1 MSILNSRSLGIGVA
15 LAIISNVLFGT
26 FYVYGAWLAPMT
38 GTQVFVWRLLAMFAV
53 VVVYLLA
60 SGQHTLVMNDLK
72 AIHQKNQWLIFLA
85 PTPIMLSQL
94 WLFMWAPLNN
104 EGVAVAMGYFLF
116 PLVMV
121 LAGVVVFGER
131 LSALQKLA
139 TTLAAIGVA
148 MELVQ
153 GGSLSWATFWVCLT
167 YPIYYIMRRRQGV
180 RAITGLFVD
189 CAMFLP
195 MGVAYLVY
203 DSQLLYATI
212 SSFAIFKVLGL
223 GALSVLAFMANL
235 QAVRLLPVSLFGM
248 LSYLEPLLLFLVAI
262 VFLGEPLTMQMLLSY
277 GLIWLGIMCL
287 IVHGVLINKRR
298 LGQE

>member
-1 MSILNSRSLGIGVA
+1 MIAKTTHSLGLGIA

-26 FYVYGAWLAPMT
+26 FYLYGVWLAPMT
-38 GTQVFVWRLLAMFAV
+38 GTEVFVWRLVAMFVV

-60 SGQHTLVMNDLK
+60 SGQHGLVMADLK
-72 AIHQKNQWLIFLA
+72 KIHQKNQWLIFLA

-121 LAGVVVFGER
+121 LAGVLLFGER
-131 LSALQKLA
+131 LIGLQKLA
-139 TTLAAIGVA
+139 VTLAGVGVA
-148 MELVQ
+148 LELIQ
-153 GGSLSWATFWVCLT
+153 GGSLSWATFWVCGT

-189 CAMFLP
+189 CAVFLP
-195 MGVAYLVY
+195 IGLAYLVY
-203 DSQLLYATI
+203 DSQLFYATV
-212 SSFAIFKVLGL
+212 SSFVIIKVLGL
-223 GALSVLAFMANL
+223 GVLSVLAFMANL

-248 LSYLEPLLLFLVAI
+248 LSYLEPLLLFVAAI
-262 VFLGEPLTMQMLLSY
+262 VFLKEPLNIQMLISY
-277 GLIWLGIMCL
+277 GFIWLGIGCL
-287 IVHGVLINKRR
+287 IVHGVLANQRR
-298 LGQE
+298 LG